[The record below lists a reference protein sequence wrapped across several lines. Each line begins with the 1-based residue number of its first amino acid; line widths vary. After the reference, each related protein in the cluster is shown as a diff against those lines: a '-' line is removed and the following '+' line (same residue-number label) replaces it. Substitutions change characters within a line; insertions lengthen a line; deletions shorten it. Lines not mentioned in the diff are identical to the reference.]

1 MAFNFGTSTG
11 VTTPNP
17 LGSGSLSMGTAPAV
31 PNVAALASPFKPNP
45 VLANVGTATG
55 NAFGSAMSAMSAN
68 SAANPF
74 SPATIGTFNTTPAPQ
89 SPAVPNISALPSPQ
103 MVNSIPGTTPSTLA
117 SQPNFAPVNPTNPSN
132 NADAIITTPSG
143 AKVNQYTG
151 ALVQPAPGSSTN
163 MGSTPTVPNSI
174 FGSATTALN
183 GAGTGTQPVTP
194 AVQGLTSL
202 AATNPANSGPGVSG
216 YDTAVN
222 NLANFESSLQT
233 QLGNTGKQAIPMPFI
248 QGQQQVENTENSGIL
263 SALSNAVTQAQTGV
277 QLGEAGTQIQETGL
291 NEAGTLANAGQ
302 NTAQNALTAAAS
314 ATQPV
319 AGATFFG
326 TPETGGMVGTGSAD
340 MASAVALQAEKL
352 QNGTTDPA
360 SAAAALSAY
369 GQPGVN
375 ALQQALGANFSIPGA
390 MGAAA
395 ATESNTALSGT
406 ATPTAENAV
415 YQQATTDYAN
425 LQQAVSNVSGLGST
439 LVAGM
444 TDSSGNTINPTAS
457 KWANMTISQVEN
469 QLSSPSQAQFKSTLA
484 ALQAKVSG
492 MLSIGGNETP
502 TQLTSDANSIIDG
515 SAPLGTLQATL
526 DRIQSEGNTLL
537 TTQSNKVNTAK
548 ANITPPSTLG
558 TNGSGAS
565 NPFSASSF
573 Y

>member
-1 MAFNFGTSTG
+1 MVTTSSPFASAFSSPTFGGTPAVPNLTASGSTPAVLSSNTSTPSSFNFA
-11 VTTPNP
+11 TTPAVPSIPKVNFSATGQP
-17 LGSGSLSMGTAPAV
+17 IPQTAPQSPLSMGTIKMTPAV
-31 PNVAALASPFKPNP
+31 PNVP
-45 VLANVGTATG
+45 
-55 NAFGSAMSAMSAN
+55 
-68 SAANPF
+68 
-74 SPATIGTFNTTPAPQ
+74 TTPA
-89 SPAVPNISALPSPQ
+89 
-103 MVNSIPGTTPSTLA
+103 IPGTTPA
-117 SQPNFAPVNPTNPSN
+117 AIQQNPSTQN
-132 NADAIITTPSG
+132 SAIVTTPSG
-143 AKVNQYTG
+143 AQVNQYTG
-151 ALVQPAPGSSTN
+151 ALINPAPVSSTN

-319 AGATFFG
+319 AGASFFG
-326 TPETGGMVGTGSAD
+326 TPETGGMVGTGSAA
-340 MASAVALQAEKL
+340 MQSAVALQAEKL

-369 GQPGVN
+369 GQAGTN
-375 ALQQALGANFSIPGA
+375 ALQAALGPNFSIPGA
-390 MGAAA
+390 TGAAA

-537 TTQSNKVNTAK
+537 TTQANKVNTAK
-548 ANITPPSTLG
+548 SNITPPSSNLG
-558 TNGSGAS
+558 TNSGSS
-565 NPFSASSF
+565 SSAAPAGWNW
-573 Y
+573 

>member
-1 MAFNFGTSTG
+1 
-11 VTTPNP
+11 
-17 LGSGSLSMGTAPAV
+17 
-31 PNVAALASPFKPNP
+31 
-45 VLANVGTATG
+45 
-55 NAFGSAMSAMSAN
+55 
-68 SAANPF
+68 
-74 SPATIGTFNTTPAPQ
+74 
-89 SPAVPNISALPSPQ
+89 
-103 MVNSIPGTTPSTLA
+103 
-117 SQPNFAPVNPTNPSN
+117 
-132 NADAIITTPSG
+132 
-143 AKVNQYTG
+143 
-151 ALVQPAPGSSTN
+151 

-174 FGSATTALN
+174 FGTATGALS

-202 AATNPANSGPGVSG
+202 AATNPANSGPGVAG

-222 NLANFESSLQT
+222 NLSNFESGLQT
-233 QLGNTGKQAIPMPFI
+233 ELGNTGKQAIPMPFI

-277 QLGEAGTQIQETGL
+277 QLGETGTQIQETGL

-390 MGAAA
+390 SGAAA
-395 ATESNTALSGT
+395 ATESNTALAGT

-439 LVAGM
+439 LVSGM

-457 KWANMTISQVEN
+457 KWANMTIAQVEN

-537 TTQSNKVNTAK
+537 TTQANKVNTAK
-548 ANITPPSTLG
+548 ANITPPSSNLG
-558 TNGSGAS
+558 TNSGSS
-565 NPFSASSF
+565 SSAAPAGWNW
-573 Y
+573 